1 MEFAEITK
9 NISGFRVGIS
19 WFTGKSRKRNAKAL
33 VDQNRYSLSVSD
45 LEILASVKPVQ
56 WFNLQYGD
64 YVREVARVEDFTDCF
79 HSFSDYSANGDFLEY
94 GAQILNVDLV
104 VSMDSTAAV
113 FAACMGKEVWVL
125 CPNDP
130 FWFWMVNEQKN
141 YCSNVSLFI
150 KPWNLPWADFL
161 TLEVVPRLQQRVSN
175 LLTVEHRMSDL
186 LEKAKALNRSQKF
199 EEAIELLKPEL
210 SGDHSEETL
219 AVFCSSLA
227 SVSKYEEGVAL

>member
-1 MEFAEITK
+1 MGTRPFSYQVRAGDLWRLVWENEQSELPFQPLSIPERVVDEFAQITN
-9 NISGFRVGIS
+9 NISGFRIGLCYKKLALH
-19 WFTGKSRKRNAKAL
+19 TGK
-33 VDQNRYSLSVSD
+33 NRYSLSVSD

-64 YVREVARVEDFTDCF
+64 YLEEVGSINSFANCF

-94 GAQILNVDLV
+94 GAQILNMDLV

-161 TLEVVPRLQQRVSN
+161 TLEVVPRLQKRVSE
-175 LLTVEHRMSDL
+175 LT
-186 LEKAKALNRSQKF
+186 N
-199 EEAIELLKPEL
+199 
-210 SGDHSEETL
+210 G
-219 AVFCSSLA
+219 
-227 SVSKYEEGVAL
+227 